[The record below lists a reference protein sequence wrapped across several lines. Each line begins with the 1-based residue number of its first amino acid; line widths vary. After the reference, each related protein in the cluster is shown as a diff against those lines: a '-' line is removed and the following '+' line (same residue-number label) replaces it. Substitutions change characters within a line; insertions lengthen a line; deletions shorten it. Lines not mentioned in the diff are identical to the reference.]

1 MEMRVVYSLVTS
13 DSAKNNIY
21 RCSKYGK
28 MSTNTESR
36 ESSYMDVHY
45 NQFSVCLKLFHNKR
59 GEAKEC
65 QFYKGKKGQKPETK
79 AMGL

>member
-1 MEMRVVYSLVTS
+1 MLTYLGIKYHDVYSLVLS

-36 ESSYMDVHY
+36 ESSNMDVHY
-45 NQFSVCLKLFHNKR
+45 NQFSVCLR
-59 GEAKEC
+59 C
-65 QFYKGKKGQKPETK
+65 PFYKGKKGQKPENCEEPNMT
-79 AMGL
+79 